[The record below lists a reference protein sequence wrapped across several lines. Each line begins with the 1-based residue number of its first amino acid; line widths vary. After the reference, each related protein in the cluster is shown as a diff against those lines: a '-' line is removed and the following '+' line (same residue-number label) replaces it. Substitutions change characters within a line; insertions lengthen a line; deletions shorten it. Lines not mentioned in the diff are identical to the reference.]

1 MNDNIKFSNMPQ
13 NLDEQLIQRRDSL
26 IIQGKQELREI
37 LESFDMT
44 KAEQARKAKA
54 VLSAKKGAY
63 SRKFF
68 QFAKELYIVDLF
80 ERNNVPMSFKN
91 FNVVSQKIF
100 GESLDKSVIAKM
112 DKDSKYGKGIQSP
125 VVIDDEV
132 KIIEK
137 LQFGI
142 NFMVTPYRLQVLEN
156 LSFDKISD
164 DYSPDQN
171 NNETNNKRAKL

>member
-13 NLDEQLIQRRDSL
+13 NLDDELIKRRDSL
-26 IIQGKQELREI
+26 IVQGKQELKEI
-37 LESFDMT
+37 LDTFDMT
-44 KAEQARKAKA
+44 KPEQARKAKA

-112 DKDSKYGKGIQSP
+112 EKDSKYGKGIQSP

-132 KIIEK
+132 KVIEK
-137 LQFGI
+137 LQFAI

-156 LSFDKISD
+156 LSFDKIGEEYNPTQENSE
-164 DYSPDQN
+164 SN
-171 NNETNNKRAKL
+171 HKRAKL

>member
-13 NLDEQLIQRRDSL
+13 NLDDVLIKRRDSL
-26 IIQGKQELREI
+26 IIEGKQELKEI

-44 KAEQARKAKA
+44 KADQARKAKA

-63 SRKFF
+63 SRKFY

-80 ERNNVPMSFKN
+80 ARNNVPMSFKN

-100 GESLDKSVIAKM
+100 GESLDKSVIARM
-112 DKDSKYGKGIQSP
+112 DKDAKYGKGIQSP

-132 KIIEK
+132 KVIEK
-137 LQFGI
+137 LQFAI

-156 LSFDKISD
+156 LAFDKIAEEYLPTQDNS
-164 DYSPDQN
+164 
-171 NNETNNKRAKL
+171 ELKNKRAKL